1 MSARK
6 VLITGGAGFLG
17 THLTRELLR
26 RGCDITILDNF
37 SPQIHGAQQTLAPDL
52 RNAVQLVQGD
62 VRDSAAWED
71 ALPEKNCVVHLAAE
85 TGTGRSMYDVAHY
98 EQVNL
103 GGTAQLYHQLAQRDG
118 LEVERIVMASSR
130 AVYGEGAYYCDTHG
144 LVFPQAQ
151 TTEAKRAGQFDP
163 VCTICGGACTAAAT
177 PESAPM
183 QPTSF
188 YGLTKL
194 TQEQMSLLFGSGLGL
209 ATVALRYQN
218 IVGPGQSLRNPYTG
232 ILTIFS
238 NLAAKG
244 EPIQVFEDG
253 RESRDFVFVEDAV
266 RATADAVTS
275 DITGQHTVNIGSGIR
290 TSLLDLANAVN
301 LFYGGR
307 SEVRVSGAFREG
319 DIRHALADLTF
330 AHKLLNYEPQTTFA
344 AGLSSFLA
352 WATED
357 AQQQNGPSAYER
369 SLAEMRERGLLH
381 G

>member
-1 MSARK
+1 VAPK

-26 RGCDITILDNF
+26 RGCEVTVLDNF
-37 SPQIHGAQQTLAPDL
+37 SSQIHGTQQTLAPDL
-52 RNAVQLVQGD
+52 RNTVQFVQGD
-62 VRDSAAWED
+62 VRDPDAWESTL
-71 ALPEKNCVVHLAAE
+71 AGQICVVHLAAE

-103 GGTAQLYHQLAQRDG
+103 GGTALLYHQLAQRGG
-118 LEVERIVMASSR
+118 LQVERIVMASSR
-130 AVYGEGAYYCDTHG
+130 AVYGEGAYRCDTHG
-144 LVFPQAQ
+144 LVFPAAQ
-151 TTEAKRAGQFDP
+151 TTEAKRAGHFDP
-163 VCTICGGACTAAAT
+163 TCPICGGDCNAAAT
-177 PESAPM
+177 PESSPM

-194 TQEQMSLLFGSGLGL
+194 TQEQMALLFGSGLGL
-209 ATVALRYQN
+209 PTVALRYQN

-253 RESRDFVFVEDAV
+253 QESRDFVFVDDAV
-266 RATADAVTS
+266 RATADAVTG
-275 DITGQHTVNIGSGIR
+275 TLQGQHAVNIGSGVR
-290 TSLLDLANAVN
+290 TPLLDLATAVN
-301 LFYGGR
+301 TFYGGK

-319 DIRHALADLTF
+319 DIRHALADLTL
-330 AHKLLNYEPQTTFA
+330 AHTLLAYEPQTNFTD
-344 AGLSSFLA
+344 GLRSFLA
-352 WATED
+352 WASED
-357 AQQQNGPSAYER
+357 TQQENGPSAYER
-369 SLAEMRERGLLH
+369 SLTEMRERGLLH